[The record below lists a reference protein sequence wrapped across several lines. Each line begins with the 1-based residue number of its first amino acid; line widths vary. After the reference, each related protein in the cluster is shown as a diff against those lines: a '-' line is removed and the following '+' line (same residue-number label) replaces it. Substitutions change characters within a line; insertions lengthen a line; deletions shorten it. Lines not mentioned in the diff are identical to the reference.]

1 MKSKN
6 IQQVEDYVK
15 SIKDTE
21 IAHDFMHV
29 DRVRNWALQIA
40 REENFKDLEIVEIA
54 ALMHDIGLSQAG
66 ERITHGAVGASMAAK
81 FLGEKKLL
89 AQERIDEICNAIRFH
104 NKNREGEGRL
114 LEILRD
120 ADTIDLSGA
129 IGIMRAFLCTS
140 SRIEYDPN
148 KIKGETW
155 GMGVKDFNKRFDNG
169 IGIGNFIIDQPNFQ
183 ISCYGN
189 LSTKTAKEIVKP
201 LAEFMRD
208 FIKQFEREV
217 CDGREIINK
226 KINK

>member
-1 MKSKN
+1 MKNKN

-15 SIKDTE
+15 SIRDTE
-21 IAHDFMHV
+21 IAHDFVHV

-40 REENFKDLEIVEIA
+40 KSEGFEDLEIVEIA
-54 ALMHDIGLSQAG
+54 ALMHDIGLSQAK
-66 ERITHGAVGASMAAK
+66 RRVAHGVIGASMAAK
-81 FLGEKKLL
+81 FLGEKKFL

-140 SRIEYDPN
+140 SRIEYDPKN
-148 KIKGETW
+148 IKGETW
-155 GMGVKDFNKRFDNG
+155 GMGVADFNKRFDNG
-169 IGIGNFIIDQPNFQ
+169 IGIGDFIIDQLNFQ
-183 ISCYGN
+183 ISCYEN

-208 FIKQFEREV
+208 FIKQFEKEV
-217 CDGREIINK
+217 QAGRK
-226 KINK
+226 